1 MGAFNFLFIWLH
13 QVLAVAQGIL
23 FFFSVVAWELL
34 VVACGILVPLP
45 GLNPGLLHWKHR
57 SLAVGSPGKSPHGV
71 IKYAKSGCISQSGMK
86 RKEENR
92 NRMSQ
97 SPFWG
102 TAFCLDASL
111 LHGLSGQGR
120 PPSLTDTLN
129 RTEDFTILFSTA
141 QCTYPFGYTSWSF
154 FRAQPLGPHLAHCAH
169 WVCGCCPH

>member
-1 MGAFNFLFIWLH
+1 MTNFETIVEIWTLTGYFLIVRNYLLILARLKNRKYLYFCSLGLQQVFMGALIFLFIWLH

-23 FFFSVVAWELL
+23 FIFLVVAWELL

-45 GLNPGLLHWKHR
+45 GSNPGLLHWKHR
-57 SLAVGSPGKSPHGV
+57 SLAAGPPGKSPHGV

-86 RKEENR
+86 RKEENK

-111 LHGLSGQGR
+111 LHVLSGQDR
-120 PPSLTDTLN
+120 PQASGTPY
-129 RTEDFTILFSTA
+129 A
-141 QCTYPFGYTSWSF
+141 
-154 FRAQPLGPHLAHCAH
+154 
-169 WVCGCCPH
+169 